1 MVKRRYLRGLIL
13 WLTLIAP
20 AGAAAPPTAVV
31 LGTLPQPA
39 WNQLSTQQKSI
50 LAPLA
55 KDWEKME
62 NVRRKKWLGIADR
75 YPSMK
80 ADEQFRMQE
89 RMREWARFTPEQRA
103 KIRDSYKDFKQLPAE
118 QKTAVKQKWE
128 AYSSLP
134 AAEKQRLREGGKST
148 QLLTPSAPLHL
159 PIEDK
164 GNEPTSDSLGT
175 SPQPSLAEPP
185 KQ

>member
-1 MVKRRYLRGLIL
+1 M
-13 WLTLIAP
+13 
-20 AGAAAPPTAVV
+20 
-31 LGTLPQPA
+31 
-39 WNQLSTQQKSI
+39 LST
-50 LAPLA
+50 LA

-89 RMREWARFTPEQRA
+89 RMREWVRFTPEQRA
-103 KIRDSYKDFKQLPAE
+103 KIRDSYKDFNQLPAE

-148 QLLTPSAPLHL
+148 QLLTPLAPPL
-159 PIEDK
+159 IESK
-164 GNEPTSDSLGT
+164 ASEPTIDSLDI

-185 KQ
+185 RP

>member
-1 MVKRRYLRGLIL
+1 MVKRRHLRGVIL
-13 WLTLIAP
+13 CLALIAS
-20 AGAAAPPTAVV
+20 AEAADLPTTIV

-50 LAPLA
+50 LSPLA
-55 KDWEKME
+55 TDWEKME

-89 RMREWARFTPEQRA
+89 RMREWARLTPEQRA
-103 KIRDSYKDFKQLPAE
+103 KVRDSYKDFNQLPAE
-118 QKTAVKQKWE
+118 QKTTVKQKWE

-134 AAEKQRLREGGKST
+134 AAEKQRIREGGKST
-148 QLLTPSAPLHL
+148 QLLTSPVPSPTEVKAS
-159 PIEDK
+159 
-164 GNEPTSDSLGT
+164 EPTINLLGI
-175 SPQPSLAEPP
+175 SPQPSPTEPP
-185 KQ
+185 RQ